1 MAEIDIQIM
10 DPAAVSLPLSVQN
23 LAFMNRTVYPSLLYP
38 DTAKWTDEE
47 FSILDTVMNNW
58 IFQGVKNSMDD
69 SPLYDFESIRI
80 VQVRRSDTAGLLIPL
95 EKSILQ
101 KLKNVSKADA
111 IISLEY
117 YFIKDSVRMWS
128 DYELGYHEA
137 YLGLN
142 TITLWRI
149 YDLNNNTILDE
160 IALNETTDWFRDDET
175 LIGAASKLPQAVD
188 GIRQAAYN
196 VGVTYGLRISPTW
209 KETQRFFYSSG
220 GIEMRRAAGKINS
233 GDWYGA
239 AELWRK
245 LAYGEHQKTAARA
258 CFNMALFCEM
268 EDQLILALDWAV
280 KAYTIKQDKLTKEY
294 IDLLKQRYSD
304 GRRLKK
310 QLPSNS
316 EFLLDI

>member
-1 MAEIDIQIM
+1 MAEIDIQVM
-10 DPAAVSLPLSVQN
+10 DPATVSLPLSVQK
-23 LAFMNRTVYPSLLYP
+23 LDFMNRTVYPRLLYP
-38 DTAKWTDEE
+38 DTARWTDEE
-47 FSILDTVMNNW
+47 FTILDTLMNNW
-58 IFQGVKNSMDD
+58 IFHGIKSSMDE

-117 YFIKDSVRMWS
+117 YFIKDSMRMWRNL
-128 DYELGYHEA
+128 ELGYYEA
-137 YLGLN
+137 YMGLN

-149 YDLNNNTILDE
+149 YDLNNDTILDE
-160 IALNETTDWFRDDET
+160 VALNEITEWFTDDET
-175 LIGAASKLPQAVD
+175 YIGAANKLPEAVD
-188 GIRQAAYN
+188 GVREAAFKA
-196 VGVTYGLRISPTW
+196 GEAYGLRISPSW
-209 KETQRFFYSSG
+209 LETQRFFYTSG
-220 GIEMRRAAGKINS
+220 GIEMRQAAGMVYS

-245 LAYGEHQKTAARA
+245 LAYGEHEKTAARA
-258 CFNMALFCEM
+258 CFNMALFYEM
-268 EDQLILALDWAV
+268 EDQLILALDWV
-280 KAYTIKQDKLTKEY
+280 VESYVIKQDKLTKEY

-304 GRRLKK
+304 RRRLKK

-316 EFLLDI
+316 EFLLDN